1 MVRSTSF
8 SLLIVEGDKLSIS
21 GISIGTVEAFE
32 IEHHDIL
39 EGVAEEDEECEE
51 EIFSNE
57 NELALTAL

>member
-1 MVRSTSF
+1 M
-8 SLLIVEGDKLSIS
+8 IVEGDKLSIS

-39 EGVAEEDEECEE
+39 EGVAEEDEEECEE